1 MPKPRVTKTTRVHP
15 HVRARALG
23 YEAAT
28 TGAHNPYPRGSYCWT
43 SFEHGKLAALA
54 KTTRQD

>member
-1 MPKPRVTKTTRVHP
+1 MKPRVTKTTREHP

-28 TGAHNPYPRGSYCWT
+28 TGAPNRYPHGSYCWT
-43 SFEHGKLAALA
+43 SFETGKLAALN
-54 KTTRQD
+54 KTLRKD